1 MIKALKKYFQ
11 FLFILLLFAACN
23 NKKHLLENEIL
34 YTGAEIEYEK
44 NEDFKISSALKAE
57 LEEVIYPEPNQML
70 FGIARPKL
78 WLYNVT
84 KEPKKE
90 KGLRHWLKYKMGA
103 KPVLMESTNPDRI
116 EKLMI
121 NRLYNNGHFSAK
133 VSYEIK
139 RKEAKKTAKVVY
151 TVELDQ
157 AYQIDSIFYPQA
169 QTELEI
175 RINQLGEN
183 KLIESGDYYNL
194 EQLKA
199 ERKRI
204 SDLLRNDGFYY
215 FEPNFLFF
223 QVDSNLGNRKVN
235 VYLSVKKNIRKD
247 YLSIKKLGEIYV
259 YPNFDLRN
267 RESNAAPDTIHLNGT
282 NYLMQDSSIRPDIV
296 SQTIALKSGTNYS
309 KKAHENTI
317 NRLTGLGVFQ
327 FVNIKYSLDSSSNK
341 LNPHIELTPNVKKSI
356 RLEILGTT
364 KSNGFTGPGFRASF
378 QDRNMFKGAEMFSI
392 NLEGGY
398 ETQLSSSSSGL
409 NSYEFGINTELN
421 IPRFILPINLETIN
435 NRYTPFTTFKL
446 GFRTL
451 NRLQYYRLNSFSLSY
466 GYKWRETKT
475 KQHELYP
482 VSINFVRLANSSDA
496 FNQILSEN
504 PLVRNS
510 FEEQFIIGSIYSFI
524 YDNIEKEES
533 SNNFY
538 YKGTV
543 DVSGNLAQ
551 LLTAVSKN
559 ESFGEE
565 TNYELFGINFSQYV
579 RLENSFKYYI
589 KIDEKNLIANRLIFG
604 AGVPIGNANTLPYIK
619 QFYIGGGNSI
629 RAFQP
634 RSLGPGT
641 YRRSEESSDGN
652 IFIDQSGDI
661 KLEFNTEYRF
671 DIYSI
676 YKAAVFVDAGNVWL
690 INEDPLRPGGD
701 FRSNQFLEEMAVG
714 TGFGLRIDPD
724 FFVIRLD
731 LGFPIRKPFL
741 PEGERWVIDEFGKD
755 AVLNIAIG
763 YPF

>member
-1 MIKALKKYFQ
+1 MKKYFQ

-34 YTGAEIEYEK
+34 YTGAEIEYQK
-44 NEDFKISSALKAE
+44 NEDFKISSALNAE

-121 NRLYNNGHFSAK
+121 NRLYNNGHFRAK

-139 RKEAKKTAKVVY
+139 RKEAKKTAKVLY

-169 QTELEI
+169 QTELEL
-175 RINQLGEN
+175 RINQLGED
-183 KLIESGDYYNL
+183 KLIKSGDYYNL

-199 ERKRI
+199 ERDRI

-235 VYLSVKKNIRKD
+235 VYLNIKKNIKKD
-247 YLSIKKLGEIYV
+247 YLSIKELGEIYL

-267 RESNAAPDTIHLNGT
+267 SESNAASDTIHLNGT
-282 NYLMQDSSIRPDIV
+282 NYLMLDSSIRPDIV

-309 KKAHENTI
+309 KKAHDNTI

-341 LNPHIELTPNVKKSI
+341 LIPHIELTPNIKKSI

-364 KSNGFTGPGFRASF
+364 KSNGFTGPGFRASL

-392 NLEGGY
+392 NIEGGY
-398 ETQLSSSSSGL
+398 ETQLSSSTSGL

-421 IPRFILPINLETIN
+421 VPRFILPINLETIN

-466 GYKWRETKT
+466 GYKWRETTT
-475 KQHELYP
+475 KHHELYP
-482 VSINFVRLANSSDA
+482 VAINFVRLANSSDA

-524 YDNIEKEES
+524 YDNITKGES

-589 KIDEKNLIANRLIFG
+589 KFNEKSVIANRLTFG

-619 QFYIGGGNSI
+619 QFFIGGGNSI

-676 YKAAVFVDAGNVWL
+676 YKAAVFVDAGNIWL

-731 LGFPIRKPFL
+731 LGFPLRKPFL
-741 PEGERWVIDEFGKD
+741 PEGERWVFKDFGKD
-755 AVLNIAIG
+755 PVLNIAIG